1 MAEKNNA
8 KCSICGRDYY
18 MCLSCKDKMS
28 AHPWKAFCDTPT
40 HYQVFQVIRG
50 YNTNVYTKDE
60 ARIKLKNINLEDIE
74 DFKPNIKEIVKS
86 ILKEEKHVVEVVEKT
101 ETLVEVDIT
110 TEEMVVDKP
119 VVSRKR
125 NYKVNSDMEAEQ

>member
-28 AHPWKAFCDTPT
+28 AHPWKVFCDTSA

-60 ARIKLKNINLEDIE
+60 ARIKLKNINLEDI
-74 DFKPNIKEIVKS
+74 DNFKPNIKEIIED
-86 ILKEEKHVVEVVEKT
+86 ILKEEKPVVEVVEKVEEPVET
-101 ETLVEVDIT
+101 EIA
-110 TEEMVVDKP
+110 TEELVIEKP
-119 VVSRKR
+119 TYSRKR
-125 NYKVNSDMEAEQ
+125 SYKEEVE

>member
-8 KCSICGRDYY
+8 KCSICGRDYH
-18 MCLSCKDKMS
+18 MCLSCKDTMS
-28 AHPWKAFCDTPT
+28 AHPWKMFCDTSD

-50 YNTNVYTKDE
+50 YNTDVYTKDE

-86 ILKEEKHVVEVVEKT
+86 ILKEENPVVEVVEEPI
-101 ETLVEVDIT
+101 ETVVV
-110 TEEMVVDKP
+110 TEEVVVDKP
-119 VVSRKR
+119 IVSRKR
-125 NYKVNSDMEAEQ
+125 NYRVNGETEAEQ

>member
-8 KCSICGRDYY
+8 KCSICGKDYY
-18 MCLSCKDKMS
+18 MCLSCKDTMS
-28 AHPWKAFCDTPT
+28 AHPWKMFCDTSN

-74 DFKPNIKEIVKS
+74 DFKPNIKEI
-86 ILKEEKHVVEVVEKT
+86 IEYIIKEEKTVVEVVEKVEEPVET
-101 ETLVEVDIT
+101 EIA
-110 TEEMVVDKP
+110 TEELVIEKP
-119 VVSRKR
+119 IYSRKR
-125 NYKVNSDMEAEQ
+125 SYKEEVE

>member
-18 MCLSCKDKMS
+18 MCLSCKDTMS
-28 AHPWKAFCDTPT
+28 AHPWKMFCDTST

-50 YNTNVYTKDE
+50 YNTNLYTKDE

-74 DFKPNIKEIVKS
+74 DFKPRIKEIVKD
-86 ILKEEKHVVEVVEKT
+86 IIKEEKPVVKIIEKS
-101 ETLVEVDIT
+101 EEPIEMKIT
-110 TEEMVVDKP
+110 TEKLVIEKP
-119 VVSRKR
+119 TYSRKR
-125 NYKVNSDMEAEQ
+125 NYKVEEE